1 MSSTDYRGAVFRTSE
16 IFFIALYIA
25 PTVLALGD
33 ILRIT
38 TDIWAESK
46 QNQALWT
53 VIVLILP
60 IVGPALYFFIARPK
74 LIDIRG

>member
-1 MSSTDYRGAVFRTSE
+1 MTRGSYRGAVLRLSE
-16 IFFIALYIA
+16 IFFIALYLT

-33 ILRIT
+33 ILRIS
-38 TDIWAESK
+38 TDIWAKSK

-53 VIVLILP
+53 VIVLIIP

-74 LIDIRG
+74 LNEIRG